1 MGALMALLLFVIL
14 LTNNQIRSN
23 TPQVAMGTRSATP
36 SKNEESNFSFFYIY
50 YLKVSN
56 VLI

>member
-1 MGALMALLLFVIL
+1 MALLLFVIL